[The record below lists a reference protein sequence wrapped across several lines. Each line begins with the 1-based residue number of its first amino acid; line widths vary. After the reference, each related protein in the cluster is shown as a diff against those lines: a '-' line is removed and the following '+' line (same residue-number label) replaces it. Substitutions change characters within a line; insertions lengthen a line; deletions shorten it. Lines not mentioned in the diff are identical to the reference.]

1 MESNDDAKTK
11 MGFDLPKSNMGENP
25 FEVFRKFYRIYPH
38 FSRVEL

>member
-11 MGFDLPKSNMGENP
+11 LGFELPESGLGEDP
-25 FEVFRKFYRIYPH
+25 FEVFKKFYRIYPH